1 MRREETAMGRLD
13 DKVTIITGAAR
24 GLGQAIARSFA
35 EEGAIVLCADILDAS
50 ETANSLPPSASGIS
64 ATALH
69 LDVTSTPQ
77 VEKVIN
83 GVVTERG
90 RLDVLVNNAGVA
102 PPILDLIDC
111 PDDVF
116 EKVFSVNV
124 RGVLA
129 CSRVA
134 GHIMKDQGI
143 GRIINTASQAGK
155 VGWPGLGVYSASKFA
170 IVGMTQVMA
179 LELAEH
185 GVTVNAI
192 CPGTILTEMTKTGF
206 REAAEQEGKESDE
219 LIAEYAKGIPVGRL
233 GTGQEVGVLAAFL
246 ASDDAAFM
254 TGASVNIT
262 GGEQVFF

>member
-1 MRREETAMGRLD
+1 MGRLD

-24 GLGQAIARSFA
+24 GLGEGIAHSFA
-35 EEGAIVLCADILDAS
+35 EEGAVVVCADILDAS
-50 ETANSLPPSASGIS
+50 ETANSLPPSASGVK
-64 ATALH
+64 AKAVH
-69 LDVTSTPQ
+69 LDVTNTPQ
-77 VEKVIN
+77 VEEVVN
-83 GVVTERG
+83 GVAADHG

-102 PPILDLIDC
+102 PPILDMIDC

-134 GHIMKDQGI
+134 GHIMKNQGR

-192 CPGTILTEMTKTGF
+192 CPGTMLTEMTRTGF
-206 REAAEQEGKESDE
+206 GEAAEQEGKERDE
-219 LIAEYAKGIPVGRL
+219 VIAEYTKGIPVGRL
-233 GTGQEVGVLAAFL
+233 GTGQDVGVLAAFL
-246 ASDDAAFM
+246 ASDDAAFT
-254 TGASVNIT
+254 TGASVNLT